1 MREPL
6 IGLEEI
12 RELLLDNQL
21 YVILSEEL
29 SYDTPLA
36 MDSLSLLWF
45 LEKLEQR
52 LQRRL
57 TLEEGDYER
66 FDSIASIGQLI
77 EERMSAP
84 CQAVG
89 DNGERSES
97 R

>member
-21 YVILSEEL
+21 YVVLSEEL

-52 LQRRL
+52 LHQRL

-66 FDSIASIGQLI
+66 FDTIASIGQLI
-77 EERMSAP
+77 EERMGVACQTAGDSA
-84 CQAVG
+84 
-89 DNGERSES
+89 ERSEG

>member
-21 YVILSEEL
+21 YIVLSEEL

-52 LQRRL
+52 LQQRL

-77 EERMSAP
+77 EERMGV
-84 CQAVG
+84 CQTVG
-89 DNGERSES
+89 DSAERSES